1 MYTSTLFTHTRGSR
15 RHETR
20 TVPAKAHLRE
30 ALVLH
35 EESQRLQRMCR
46 DLKAKQAL
54 AKVLKRVQESTVEDY
69 NGIGDEDD
77 FRGLLD
83 PPDIIGIQ
91 WRKWQDHL
99 ITNDTV
105 RDKTPCI
112 VFSLMQRPQSFN

>member
-1 MYTSTLFTHTRGSR
+1 MCTYLYTKHFT
-15 RHETR
+15 
-20 TVPAKAHLRE
+20 VAAKAHLRE

-83 PPDIIGIQ
+83 PPDIIGTAISLMTLV
-91 WRKWQDHL
+91 RD
-99 ITNDTV
+99 TDTV
-105 RDKTPCI
+105 FI
-112 VFSLMQRPQSFN
+112 VFSLTQRPQSSN